1 MPDAPYE
8 ITDRRPLKS
17 RGWALSNRA
26 ARRLAAWGASANAIS
41 VGGMLAAFAA
51 GAALAGTAFTT
62 GPAARALWL
71 AAAALC
77 QLRLA
82 ANMLDGM
89 VAVERGTASAVGE
102 LYNDLPDRAAD
113 AAVFVGLG
121 CAAGGVPWI
130 GWAAALGAVMTAYV
144 RCLGKTCGAPADFG
158 GPMAKQHRMLA
169 VTLLGLTG
177 AAVPTVVRE
186 WHLAAWV
193 AGAVAIGTIVT
204 CLLRLR
210 RTARALRAAHHGVR
224 RGAGVN
230 RAG

>member
-1 MPDAPYE
+1 MTRELARMPDVSYE

-41 VGGMLAAFAA
+41 VGGMFAA
-51 GAALAGTAFTT
+51 WLAGVALVGTALST
-62 GPAARALWL
+62 GWAARALWL

-77 QLRLA
+77 QLRLT
-82 ANMLDGM
+82 ANLLDGM

-121 CAAGGVPWI
+121 CAAGGVPWL

-177 AAVPTVVRE
+177 AAMPSVVRD

-193 AGAVAIGTIVT
+193 AGAVAVGTVIT
-204 CLLRLR
+204 SIMRLR
-210 RTARALRAAHHGVR
+210 RTARALRAA
-224 RGAGVN
+224 GVN